1 MSQVRALDVR
11 LGGLVSTSSLSQF
24 RAWTSPISWDY
35 CKIACDWEDVS
46 PGISKSGFVGHFNIP
61 NLTSLGRGVSFI
73 RRGTALERN
82 FKSSGVTVDC
92 VNDIEL

>member
-1 MSQVRALDVR
+1 MGKRNLRQRR
-11 LGGLVSTSSLSQF
+11 F
-24 RAWTSPISWDY
+24 PNSPHP
-35 CKIACDWEDVS
+35 KIAAT
-46 PGISKSGFVGHFNIP
+46 GISKSGSVGHFNVP
-61 NLTSLGRGVSFI
+61 NLTALGRGVSFI

>member
-1 MSQVRALDVR
+1 MGRGFHGKKEPETTEGPPGSHH
-11 LGGLVSTSSLSQF
+11 
-24 RAWTSPISWDY
+24 P
-35 CKIACDWEDVS
+35 KIAAT
-46 PGISKSGFVGHFNIP
+46 GISKSGFVGHFNVP